1 MQIMIFG
8 GTTEGRQ
15 LSYALAAQGAAV
27 TVSVA
32 TAYGAEEQGEAAGI
46 RVLTGRMDG
55 FAMAQALAGQELC
68 IDATHPYAVEVSA
81 TLREACRAAGVPYI
95 RLLREE
101 SGLAE
106 GAVYVDGAAQAAA
119 FLQETTGNILLTT
132 GTKELPAFRR
142 LERERLYPRILPMAE
157 NLQVCEEENIPRRN
171 IIAMQG
177 PFGQALN
184 EALMEQFA
192 IRYLVTKDGGKVGG
206 FSEKIAAAKKKGV
219 AVVILRRPEE
229 DGMTYE
235 EILEKWKEMA
245 GCR

>member
-1 MQIMIFG
+1 MRIMIFG
-8 GTTEGRQ
+8 GTTEGRR
-15 LSYALAAQGAAV
+15 LSHALAAQGAAV

-32 TAYGAEEQGEAAGI
+32 TAYGAEEQGESAGI
-46 RVLTGRMDG
+46 RVRTGRMDRT
-55 FAMAQALAGQELC
+55 AMVQALAGQELC

-81 TLREACRAAGVPYI
+81 NLREACGAADVPYL

-101 SGLAE
+101 SGTAE
-106 GAVYVDGAAQAAA
+106 GAVYVEGAAQAAA

-142 LERERLYPRILPMAE
+142 LARERLYPRILPMTE
-157 NLQVCEEENIPRRN
+157 NLRVCEEENIPRRN

-192 IRYLVTKDGGKVGG
+192 IRYLVTKDGGKTGG
-206 FSEKIAAAKKKGV
+206 FPEKIAAAKKKGV

-229 DGMTYE
+229 NGMTYE
-235 EILEKWKEMA
+235 KILEKWKEMA